1 MRILARSSA
10 SVGNWDIMNEF
21 QIVRSMLLHMG
32 KNASAE
38 APIAKALKE
47 WTLNNMGWLDLGV
60 RKKKMKDWIA
70 LMEAVRHWCLPETPT
85 PYVMQ
90 LTDGLADILALDEQ
104 DHVLLALLI
113 ACDRLPHVNALTGIA
128 SSSGLDLPILLG
140 ELSGAENHDAIR
152 FVRRSPVLRLGLVE
166 FQTNRYGETQVEVQW
181 ALEKLLDRAPA
192 MESGLVDALV
202 GPRQSTALDLT
213 DFEHVTDA
221 LFMRD
226 LIIGAT
232 KEKAKGINILIH
244 GPPGTGKTE
253 LARVLAAAA
262 NVRLHAVGEVD
273 EDGEEP
279 NRYDRVSAL
288 VLAQRVLDNKHK
300 LDAKG
305 EAILLFDEM
314 EDFIGNARPG
324 TGDLMAQRDGSK
336 VFVNRLLETNAVPI
350 IWTTNAIGNVD
361 DAIIRRMSYVL
372 KLDYPSPKTSARI
385 YNRIA
390 RDEKVE
396 ISPEVQKLVE
406 AAPETATV
414 LRTAARATRLAGV
427 KSESSQ
433 SATSLVKALRDGEL
447 PVGYDPLIDMDL
459 YQSNPPLA
467 PLIEQI
473 ADGQFLDVSMLL
485 SGPPGTGK
493 TALAHHFAR
502 QLDRPLLEK
511 RASDL
516 LSKWV
521 GETEANIADAFME
534 ARENQGV
541 LFFDEADSLMFDRS
555 TANANWEVGQVN
567 ELLSWLDRHDFP
579 VLAATNNAAHLDP
592 ATLRR
597 FDFKVELKPLGRK
610 LAENAFRKFFDIDPP
625 SGLADLLNL
634 TPGDFAVVK
643 RQMRHWDK
651 QTGDVIFAAL
661 RRESELKPDSNQR
674 IGF

>member
-1 MRILARSSA
+1 MRFFARG
-10 SVGNWDIMNEF
+10 SVSVRNWDIMNEF
-21 QIVRSMLLHMG
+21 QIVRSMLLQMG
-32 KNASAE
+32 KDASAE

-47 WTLNNMGWLDLGV
+47 WTLNNVGWLDLGV
-60 RKKKMKDWIA
+60 RKKKMKDWTA
-70 LMEAVRHWCLPETPT
+70 LLEAIRHWRLPETPT

-90 LTDGLADILALDEQ
+90 LTDGLADILALNEQ

-113 ACDRLPHVNALTGIA
+113 ACDRLPRVSALAGIA
-128 SSSGLDLPILLG
+128 SSEGLDLPILLG
-140 ELSGAENHDAIR
+140 ELSGAESHDAVR
-152 FVRRSPVLRLGLVE
+152 LVRRSPVLRLGLVG
-166 FQTNRYGETQVEVQW
+166 FRANRYGETQVDIQW

-192 MESGLVDALV
+192 LGSGLVDALV
-202 GPRQSTALDLT
+202 GPRQSTALDLV
-213 DFEHVTDA
+213 DFQHVTDA
-221 LFMRD
+221 SFMRD
-226 LIIGAT
+226 LIAGAT
-232 KEKAKGINILIH
+232 KDKAKGINILIH

-262 NVRLHAVGEVD
+262 NIRLHAVGEVD
-273 EDGEEP
+273 DDGEEP

-288 VLAQRVLDNKHK
+288 VLAQRVLEGSDK
-300 LDAKG
+300 
-305 EAILLFDEM
+305 AILLFDEM

-324 TGDLMAQRDGSK
+324 SGDWMAQRDGSK

-372 KLDYPSPKTSARI
+372 KLDYPSRKASVRI
-385 YNRIA
+385 YKRIA
-390 RDEKVE
+390 QDEQ
-396 ISPEVQKLVE
+396 IGMSSEVQNLVE
-406 AAPETATV
+406 AAPETTTV
-414 LRTAARATRLAGV
+414 LRTAARATRLAGA

-433 SATSLVKALRDGEL
+433 SAASLVKALRGGEL
-447 PVGYDPLIDMDL
+447 PLKQNFGVDMSL
-459 YQSNPPLA
+459 YQADPPLA

-473 ADGQFLDVSMLL
+473 ADSQSLDVSLLL

-502 QLDRPLLEK
+502 RLDRPLLEK

-521 GETEANIADAFME
+521 GETEANIADAFMD
-534 ARENQGV
+534 ARENQGI
-541 LFFDEADSLMFDRS
+541 LFFDEADSLMFDRA

-579 VLAATNNAAHLDP
+579 VLAATNNAARLDP

-597 FDFKVELKPLGRK
+597 FDFKVELKPLSEE
-610 LAENAFRKFFDIDPP
+610 LVETAFRKFFDVDPP
-625 SGLADLLNL
+625 SDLADLQNL

-643 RQMRHWDK
+643 RQLRHQPTK
-651 QTGDVIFAAL
+651 SGQVILAAL
-661 RRESELKPDSNQR
+661 RRESELKPDSGQR